1 MFKSTPPTCVIH
13 PLSLGLRS
21 LTWKTG
27 VEGILSFCRDL
38 RLVPGYKRKIS
49 IRPNHLQ
56 EDPTWVDL
64 PSQQSRS
71 GGSSVWRHVAP
82 SQAAPTGADCGQRPG
97 LETSEGRD
105 SSGTSSRVHE
115 SGDGHEYGW
124 NLMQTILPASLA
136 SSAPAPS
143 QPAGQHLSCL
153 WTEPATAQ
161 DPALS

>member
-1 MFKSTPPTCVIH
+1 MVRG
-13 PLSLGLRS
+13 LGLKPPRAE
-21 LTWKTG
+21 TAA
-27 VEGILSFCRDL
+27 V
-38 RLVPGYKRKIS
+38 
-49 IRPNHLQ
+49 Q
-56 EDPTWVDL
+56 
-64 PSQQSRS
+64 
-71 GGSSVWRHVAP
+71 AP
-82 SQAAPTGADCGQRPG
+82 
-97 LETSEGRD
+97 E
-105 SSGTSSRVHE
+105 VHE